1 MNSPPAL
8 PRLLLIDA
16 SSFLYRAFHALPD
29 LRSRSGHPTGAITG
43 MVNMLRRVQD
53 EWPSQYAACVF
64 DPKGPTFRDAIYSDY
79 KATRSSM
86 PEDLAAQV
94 PIIFQAVKALGW
106 PMLVVDGV
114 EADDVIG
121 TLACQATAQGMT
133 TVVATGDK
141 DLAQLVN
148 DHVILVDTMNRD
160 GGPARVLDLAGVQ
173 EKFGVPANRIV
184 DYLTL
189 VGDTVDNIPGVEK
202 VGPKTAAKW
211 LAEHGSLDAV
221 VAAADS
227 ISGVV
232 GQNLRKALDWLPTAR
247 ELVTVKT
254 DCDLSSAITSFDE
267 SLIMQPLDTS
277 VLAQLR
283 DDYDLQRTFKG
294 LAADATTEGQ
304 AHDTSF
310 ASGSSQ
316 ASLSSGST
324 SYAQHSD
331 TSPPRGPRDL
341 FAESIATR
349 YITVQ
354 SPQDLAQL
362 VEKLSASP
370 IAAFDT
376 ETSSLEARHA
386 ELVGLSFCME
396 RGEAFYI
403 PVGHVDATGNHEPDQ
418 LDLQTVLNALKPW
431 FKSPQCAKLAQNF
444 KYDAH
449 VLNRYGIK
457 IQGPI
462 HDTLLQSYVI
472 EAHKSH
478 DLASLAERHLGR
490 RGLSYDDV
498 TGKGASRIN
507 FRQVDIAKASQYSC
521 EDADFTLHLHQTLWP
536 QIQADDKL
544 RLVYETIEI
553 PAMLA
558 LIDMEEAGILIDS
571 EKLNDQSDELAK
583 TIAALEVQ
591 AHELAGQPFNL
602 GSPKQLGD
610 ILFEK
615 LGYKPVKKTA
625 KGAPSTDEDVLE
637 TLAKNYPLP
646 KTLLEWRGLSK
657 LKSTY
662 TDKLPRMVDP
672 ITRRVHTTFSQAVA
686 VTGRLAS
693 SEPNLQNI
701 PIRTAEG
708 RRIRQAFI
716 APAGCSLVS
725 ADYSQIELRIMAHL
739 SEDAGLLDAFSK
751 GEDVHR
757 ATASEIFGT
766 PREEV
771 TSEQRRYAKVIN
783 FGLIYGMSAFGLAQN
798 LDIEREAAR
807 LYIERYFNRYPGVA
821 RYMDSI
827 KAQARQH
834 GYVETVFG
842 RRLWLA
848 EIRSPNGPR
857 RAAAER
863 AAINAP
869 MQGTAADLIKLAM
882 IKLQSAL
889 REQGLASR
897 MLLQVHDELVLE
909 APDSELASLQ
919 ALLPQVMTSVASLKV
934 PLEVSVGYGPNW
946 DEAH

>member
-1 MNSPPAL
+1 MTLVTDS

-43 MVNMLRRVQD
+43 MVNMLRRVQE
-53 EWPSQYAACVF
+53 EWPSHYAACVF
-64 DPKGPTFRDAIYSDY
+64 DPKGPTFRDAIYADY

-94 PIIFQAVKALGW
+94 PLIFQAVKALGW

-121 TLACQATAQGMT
+121 TLACQATAQGMN

-148 DHVILVDTMNRD
+148 ENVILVDTMSRD
-160 GGPARVLDLAGVQ
+160 GGPARVLDLPGVQ

-211 LAEHGSLDAV
+211 LAEYGSLDAV

-254 DCDLSSAITSFDE
+254 DCDLLGAVASFDE
-267 SLIMQPLDTS
+267 SLTMRPLDTS

-294 LAADATTEGQ
+294 LASEDGSSTYTAQ
-304 AHDTSF
+304 ARSTASSS
-310 ASGSSQ
+310 ASGADEAYKNDPQSSQ
-316 ASLSSGST
+316 SIS
-324 SYAQHSD
+324 
-331 TSPPRGPRDL
+331 DL
-341 FAESIATR
+341 FAESITTH
-349 YITVQ
+349 YTTVQ
-354 SPQDLAQL
+354 TQEALASL
-362 VEKLSASP
+362 TDKLMAAS

-386 ELVGLSFCME
+386 ELVGLSFCTE

-403 PVGHVDATGNHEPDQ
+403 PVGHVDATGNIETDQ

-431 FKSPQCAKLAQNF
+431 FESSTCAKLAQNF

-449 VLNRYGIK
+449 VLNRYSIN

-498 TGKGASRIN
+498 TGKGVSRIN

-521 EDADFTLHLHQTLWP
+521 EDADFTLHLHETLWP
-536 QIQADDKL
+536 QIQGDEKL

-558 LIDMEEAGILIDS
+558 LIDMEDAGILIDS
-571 EKLNDQSDELAK
+571 EKLNAHSNELTK
-583 TIAALEVQ
+583 TIAGLEVQ

-602 GSPKQLGD
+602 GSPKQLGE

-637 TLAKNYPLP
+637 TLAQDYPLP

-662 TDKLPRMVDP
+662 TDKLPRMVDAH
-672 ITRRVHTTFSQAVA
+672 TGRVHTTFSQAVA

-701 PIRTAEG
+701 PIRNAEG

-716 APAGCSLVS
+716 APEGHTLVS

-739 SEDAGLLDAFSK
+739 SEDKGLLDAFSK

-766 PREEV
+766 PRDEV

-821 RYMDSI
+821 NYMESI
-827 KAQARQH
+827 KAQARQQ

-882 IKLQSAL
+882 IKLQAAL
-889 REQGLASR
+889 QEQGLASR
-897 MLLQVHDELVLE
+897 MLLQVHDELILE
-909 APDSELASLQ
+909 APNGELETLQ
-919 ALLPQVMTSVASLKV
+919 TLLPQVMTSVASLKV
-934 PLEVSVGYGPNW
+934 PLEVSVGHGPNW